1 MLTHVKFKRLK
12 INAGFTESLNGHLCV
27 KISEKEY
34 HDSSIKEVNPPIV
47 RADPNMKVW
56 VDSYQVKKCN
66 LFCVNE
72 DPQSTLVFVIEL

>member
-34 HDSSIKEVNPPIV
+34 HDSSIKEVNPPII

-56 VDSYQVKKCN
+56 VDSYQVKKWWQ
-66 LFCVNE
+66 L
-72 DPQSTLVFVIEL
+72 